1 MKNFKKLLL
10 AGAAI
15 TAMSAALATSAMAA
29 DDFTATYA
37 DGTVTLTGVPA
48 EVTSQDQVTMVVI
61 NGMDDVNPTEEN
73 LKQIGQEDGAADV
86 FATIPVGELADGTY
100 TVKLGGTAGKIYM
113 DTFTVGDVDPEGM
126 LGDVDGSGAIEGTD
140 ASRIVNHVLRAELIP
155 DNMLQYADVDGNG
168 DIEGSDAT
176 RIVNHVL
183 GTETIGE

>member
-37 DGTVTLTGVPA
+37 DGTVTLSGVPA

-73 LKQIGQEDGAADV
+73 LKQIGQKDGAADV

-113 DTFTVGDVDPEGM
+113 DTFTVGDVDPEPEGM
-126 LGDVDGSGAIEGTD
+126 LGDVDGNDKIE
-140 ASRIVNHVLRAELIP
+140 V
-155 DNMLQYADVDGNG
+155 
-168 DIEGSDAT
+168 SDAT
-176 RIVNHVL
+176 DIVNHVL
-183 GTETIGE
+183 GKTTIGE

>member
-37 DGTVTLTGVPA
+37 DGTVTLSGVPA

-73 LKQIGQEDGAADV
+73 LKQIGQKDGAADV

-126 LGDVDGSGAIEGTD
+126 LGDVDGENGIETTD
-140 ASRIVNHVLRAELIP
+140 ASLVVNHVLEIAPLTTEQQTR
-155 DNMLQYADVDGNG
+155 ADVDGKNG
-168 DIEGSDAT
+168 IETTDASL
-176 RIVNHVL
+176 IVNHVL
-183 GTETIGE
+183 GLGTIGE

>member
-37 DGTVTLTGVPA
+37 DGTVTLSGVPA

-100 TVKLGGTAGKIYM
+100 TVKLGGTAGNIYM
-113 DTFTVGDVDPEGM
+113 DTFTVGDVQPEGM
-126 LGDVDGSGAIEGTD
+126 LGDVDGNNVIEVSDATD
-140 ASRIVNHVLRAELIP
+140 IVNHVLAKAVIP
-155 DNMLQYADVDGNG
+155 VERQQFADVDGN
-168 DIEGSDAT
+168 DIIEVSDAT
-176 RIVNHVL
+176 DVVNHVL
-183 GTETIGE
+183 GKSTIGE